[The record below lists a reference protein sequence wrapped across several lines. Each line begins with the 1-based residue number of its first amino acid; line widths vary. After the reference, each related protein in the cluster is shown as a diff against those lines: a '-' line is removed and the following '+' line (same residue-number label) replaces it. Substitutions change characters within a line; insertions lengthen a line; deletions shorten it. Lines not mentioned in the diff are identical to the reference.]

1 MANKDQDD
9 GQDNPDNDHNDN
21 KKKYAAMMPNRK
33 YAYFRDD
40 QIVFLVNHPKNLIPG
55 QQLTKFQVAIDDELS
70 GFKNEFIRKPHQ
82 AAVDK
87 EPIGLKSEF
96 ISKPLEVVSFPKSTR
111 KEIKRSKKYLS
122 TGEAEKITSAFSIIK
137 CDLNVATSNP
147 ASLLT
152 TIDGLAKQLTERFQK
167 RPIEGVTL
175 VGALPNW
182 LTSVAS
188 QTGGTGGPGGR
199 PFPYFGNRKSAPYR
213 FDIQRQLEKAAGK
226 GIYGDG
232 SGVDVVI
239 LDTAPCAQDL
249 VAAYKEWPDHPLIA
263 TLLGPNGKL
272 HLYPAS
278 YEELLR
284 LGCTSLNDHDYKMT
298 DHGLFIAGI
307 VHSIVPNAEI
317 HLIEVLN
324 QYGVGDLT
332 SFVQGLL
339 KVYTE
344 KIYNQNRKLVIN
356 CSWMLENPLDDL
368 HCRHMKQTGD
378 PDAEFEKAV
387 REFSRNDQATRV
399 MLDSLFD
406 RFFALGRQAF
416 AAAGNDGRNDDSSRV
431 QARYPAALKS
441 VAGVGALPKALTR
454 TGDQRNN
461 YLPTEFSNLSES
473 ADSRGVVTK
482 GVVTLGG
489 EEGEGNGVL
498 GLYIGEFPDCSRN
511 ESKWAWWCG
520 TSFATPILTGAV
532 ASVLSRKGN
541 RVVTT
546 QAAIKKLYGKGAKI
560 IKDGQA
566 GKQEDALPVTQ
577 G

>member
-1 MANKDQDD
+1 MAGKGQDD
-9 GQDNPDNDHNDN
+9 GRDNRDNGHDDN
-21 KKKYAAMMPNRK
+21 MKKYASMMPNRK

-40 QIVFLVNHPKNLIPG
+40 QIVFLVKHPKNLIPG
-55 QQLTKFQVAIDDELS
+55 QQLTKFQVAIDEELI
-70 GFKNEFIRKPHQ
+70 GLKGKFIGKPLQ
-82 AAVDK
+82 TAVNN
-87 EPIGLKSEF
+87 EPIGLKSGF
-96 ISKPLEVVSFPKSTR
+96 IKKPLEVVSFPKSTR

-122 TGEAEKITSAFSIIK
+122 SGETEKITSAFSIIK

-152 TIDGLAKQLTERFQK
+152 TVDGLAKQLTERFQE

-188 QTGGTGGPGGR
+188 QAGGTGGPGGR
-199 PFPYFGNRKSAPYR
+199 PFPYFGNPKSAPYV
-213 FDIQRQLEKAAGK
+213 FDIKKQLKEAAGD

-232 SGVDVVI
+232 SDVDVVI

-249 VAAYKEWPDHPLIA
+249 VSAYKECPDHPLIS

-272 HLYPAS
+272 HLYPAT
-278 YEELLR
+278 YNELLR
-284 LGCTSLNDHDYKMT
+284 LGCTSLNEHDYKMT

-307 VHSIVPNAEI
+307 IHSIVPQAEI

-339 KVYTE
+339 KIYTE
-344 KIYNQNRKLVIN
+344 GIFNRERKLVIN
-356 CSWMLENPLDDL
+356 CSWMLEYPLDDR
-368 HCRHMKQTGD
+368 HCRHMDLSDD
-378 PDAEFEKAV
+378 PDAEFEQAV
-387 REFSRNDQATRV
+387 REYSRNDKWTRV

-416 AAAGNDGRNDDSSRV
+416 AAAGNDGRKDDDPRV
-431 QARYPAALKS
+431 SARFPAALKS
-441 VAGVGALPKALTR
+441 VTGVGALPKSLTR
-454 TGDQRNN
+454 KGDKKNN
-461 YLPTEFSNLSES
+461 YLPTVFSNLSES

-498 GLYIGEFPDCSRN
+498 GLYIGEFPGCCHN
-511 ESKWAWWCG
+511 ETKWAWWSG

-541 RVVTT
+541 GVTTT
-546 QAAIKKLYGKGAKI
+546 QAAIEKLYGKGAKI

-566 GKQEDALPVTQ
+566 GIQENALPVTQ
-577 G
+577 S